1 MVWVWVILCTA
12 DISRTEAWLV
22 VLDNILVLL
31 EVVSATSARA
41 AVWEQ
46 ESSHCPAALMAAPVM
61 PRAVH
66 NIRRPSI
73 KILVL

>member
-1 MVWVWVILCTA
+1 MVWVILCTA

-46 ESSHCPAALMAAPVM
+46 ESSHCPAALMVAPLVL
-61 PRAVH
+61 RAVH
-66 NIRRPSI
+66 NIRRLSI